1 MQNIQLDQSLK
12 LTQCPRCDYSLQGS
26 PEIGICPE
34 CGDAYNTDF
43 LILRGKPVT
52 LGDEPNGQRNFSI
65 FASVGWV
72 ILMGALW
79 VSAHTGFPTPFIILL
94 AVYSAVELTQSLV
107 PWFASTRRGDVLVW
121 LSSAGIGEQPFVD
134 ADSLAGRYLHFSN
147 LLQAVTFLPVTIALV
162 CIVFSPDNAVIGIIL
177 FFVLL
182 FPCYL
187 IYLGRKPTPA
197 LRSSGIRPA
206 LLPWNAFGEIEIEE
220 LGGRS
225 FQFWARKLDS
235 TRIRSSDVIKIEF
248 SASSAGGTQL
258 LYLLRQWCDQRVP
271 VSFKP
276 LDRSPGPR
284 WARAAGLAVNRVIG
298 PKPEPEANE
307 HGS

>member
-1 MQNIQLDQSLK
+1 M
-12 LTQCPRCDYSLQGS
+12 
-26 PEIGICPE
+26 
-34 CGDAYNTDF
+34 
-43 LILRGKPVT
+43 
-52 LGDEPNGQRNFSI
+52 
-65 FASVGWV
+65 
-72 ILMGALW
+72 
-79 VSAHTGFPTPFIILL
+79 
-94 AVYSAVELTQSLV
+94 
-107 PWFASTRRGDVLVW
+107 LVW